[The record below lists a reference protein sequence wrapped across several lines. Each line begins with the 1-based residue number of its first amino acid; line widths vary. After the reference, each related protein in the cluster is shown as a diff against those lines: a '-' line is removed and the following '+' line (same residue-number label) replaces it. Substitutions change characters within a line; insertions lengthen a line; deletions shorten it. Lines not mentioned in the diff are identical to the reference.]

1 MVISQQR
8 AHKGNQEA
16 NPYEEIHE
24 VDEETGEIFVS
35 IKRRPSPSPS
45 SHAAM
50 AYELDGED
58 AVDFAGMM
66 NALGVEVD
74 EAAADAEAWPAE
86 AADGSD
92 DEVKAEDPELE
103 EALAAVARADGAAP
117 PEPPPDP
124 ELEEALAAV
133 QSLERAALARS
144 SSAEHKRADAE
155 FAAALSASEVY
166 EEEARS
172 SRRRAAESAD
182 EAYARAIFASLA
194 AAERDDV
201 EQDAVVAK
209 ALACEDEDDAERG
222 ARLRAE
228 VDLSGDADL
237 AFALDLQEAAAEDDG
252 DFALRLAAEERDATV
267 ARRLAADASD
277 DAALARRLAEE
288 ENAGARAAAR
298 AVEEAA
304 AAARRDA
311 AAAAS
316 AALYAARRADERAA
330 LDDAA
335 IRAALRPHRGRP
347 AADAADEAFAR
358 SLAAAEEP
366 EPAPAVDPSLNR
378 RERRA
383 MDKRPWA
390 APEAELETQESASQQ
405 IKAQRGRPRGRGVD
419 AEETLAKA
427 AEAARLASDATRA
440 AMAEAFD
447 KAHSLGARGDPAYR
461 QAKALRDRMY
471 RQRDVA
477 AALFFAANNGALLGP
492 DAAVH
497 RCSEIGFEGVVDVA
511 VAACGT
517 HFGVGHDVLIDLH
530 WLSAR
535 DATFVVD
542 AALDEL
548 EATVNRRKASLKFIA
563 GRGRHSVGAPKLGAA
578 VRACLEKRPRLKA
591 AEVRP
596 GVFDVRVR
604 AASP

>member
-1 MVISQQR
+1 MSQQR
-8 AHKGNQEA
+8 AHAGNHEA

-86 AADGSD
+86 AAD
-92 DEVKAEDPELE
+92 DE
-103 EALAAVARADGAAP
+103 
-117 PEPPPDP
+117 
-124 ELEEALAAV
+124 
-133 QSLERAALARS
+133 SLERAALARS

-201 EQDAVVAK
+201 DQDAVVAK

-222 ARLRAE
+222 ARTRAE

-237 AFALDLQEAAAEDDG
+237 AFALDLQEAAAGDDG
-252 DFALRLAAEERDATV
+252 DFALRLAAEERDAT
-267 ARRLAADASD
+267 ARRLAATRRRRG
-277 DAALARRLAEE
+277 AAAPRRGGER
-288 ENAGARAAAR
+288 GRAAAR
-298 AVEEAA
+298 A
-304 AAARRDA
+304 
-311 AAAAS
+311 
-316 AALYAARRADERAA
+316 
-330 LDDAA
+330 
-335 IRAALRPHRGRP
+335 P
-347 AADAADEAFAR
+347 
-358 SLAAAEEP
+358 
-366 EPAPAVDPSLNR
+366 
-378 RERRA
+378 
-383 MDKRPWA
+383 
-390 APEAELETQESASQQ
+390 
-405 IKAQRGRPRGRGVD
+405 
-419 AEETLAKA
+419 
-427 AEAARLASDATRA
+427 
-440 AMAEAFD
+440 
-447 KAHSLGARGDPAYR
+447 LGARGDPAYR

-535 DATFVVD
+535 DATFV
-542 AALDEL
+542 AP
-548 EATVNRRKASLKFIA
+548 
-563 GRGRHSVGAPKLGAA
+563 VGAPKLGAA

>member
-1 MVISQQR
+1 
-8 AHKGNQEA
+8 
-16 NPYEEIHE
+16 
-24 VDEETGEIFVS
+24 
-35 IKRRPSPSPS
+35 
-45 SHAAM
+45 
-50 AYELDGED
+50 
-58 AVDFAGMM
+58 
-66 NALGVEVD
+66 
-74 EAAADAEAWPAE
+74 
-86 AADGSD
+86 
-92 DEVKAEDPELE
+92 
-103 EALAAVARADGAAP
+103 
-117 PEPPPDP
+117 
-124 ELEEALAAV
+124 
-133 QSLERAALARS
+133 
-144 SSAEHKRADAE
+144 
-155 FAAALSASEVY
+155 
-166 EEEARS
+166 
-172 SRRRAAESAD
+172 
-182 EAYARAIFASLA
+182 
-194 AAERDDV
+194 
-201 EQDAVVAK
+201 
-209 ALACEDEDDAERG
+209 
-222 ARLRAE
+222 
-228 VDLSGDADL
+228 
-237 AFALDLQEAAAEDDG
+237 
-252 DFALRLAAEERDATV
+252 
-267 ARRLAADASD
+267 
-277 DAALARRLAEE
+277 
-288 ENAGARAAAR
+288 
-298 AVEEAA
+298 
-304 AAARRDA
+304 
-311 AAAAS
+311 
-316 AALYAARRADERAA
+316 
-330 LDDAA
+330 
-335 IRAALRPHRGRP
+335 
-347 AADAADEAFAR
+347 
-358 SLAAAEEP
+358 
-366 EPAPAVDPSLNR
+366 
-378 RERRA
+378 

-390 APEAELETQESASQQ
+390 APEAELDAQESASQQ
-405 IKAQRGRPRGRGVD
+405 IKAQRGRPRCRGVD

-447 KAHSLGARGDPAYR
+447 RAHSLGARGDPAYR

>member
-1 MVISQQR
+1 MVILQQR
-8 AHKGNQEA
+8 PQEQRPQEA

-35 IKRRPSPSPS
+35 IKLKPRSSPSPS

-86 AADGSD
+86 AAD
-92 DEVKAEDPELE
+92 DE
-103 EALAAVARADGAAP
+103 
-117 PEPPPDP
+117 
-124 ELEEALAAV
+124 
-133 QSLERAALARS
+133 SLERAALARS

-222 ARLRAE
+222 GRRRGRPLRRRGPRLRVGPPGGGGRGRRRLRAAPRGRGARP
-228 VDLSGDADL
+228 S
-237 AFALDLQEAAAEDDG
+237 AAAG
-252 DFALRLAAEERDATV
+252 RGRERRRR
-267 ARRLAADASD
+267 ARRLAEEELGGGDAS
-277 DAALARRLAEE
+277 LARRLAEE

-304 AAARRDA
+304 AARATPPRA
-311 AAAAS
+311 AG
-316 AALYAARRADERAA
+316 ALRRADERAA

-358 SLAAAEEP
+358 SLAAAEDA

-390 APEAELETQESASQQ
+390 VPEAELETQESASQQ
-405 IKAQRGRPRGRGVD
+405 IKAQRGRPRCRGVD
-419 AEETLAKA
+419 TEETLAKA

-447 KAHSLGARGDPAYR
+447 RAHSLGARGDPAYR

>member
-1 MVISQQR
+1 
-8 AHKGNQEA
+8 
-16 NPYEEIHE
+16 
-24 VDEETGEIFVS
+24 
-35 IKRRPSPSPS
+35 
-45 SHAAM
+45 M

-74 EAAADAEAWPAE
+74 EAAADAEVWPAE
-86 AADGSD
+86 AAD

-103 EALAAVARADGAAP
+103 EALAAVARADGADP

-209 ALACEDEDDAERG
+209 ALACEDEDDADRG

-277 DAALARRLAEE
+277 DAALARRLAEEELGGGDASLARRLAEE

-358 SLAAAEEP
+358 SLAAAEEA
-366 EPAPAVDPSLNR
+366 EAAPAVDPSLNR

-447 KAHSLGARGDPAYR
+447 RAHSLGARGDPAYR

>member
-1 MVISQQR
+1 MSQQR
-8 AHKGNQEA
+8 AHAGNHEA

-86 AADGSD
+86 AAD
-92 DEVKAEDPELE
+92 DEVKADDPELE
-103 EALAAVARADGAAP
+103 EARAVARADGADP
-117 PEPPPDP
+117 PAPPPDP

-155 FAAALSASEVY
+155 FAAALSASE
-166 EEEARS
+166 
-172 SRRRAAESAD
+172 
-182 EAYARAIFASLA
+182 
-194 AAERDDV
+194 
-201 EQDAVVAK
+201 DAVVAK
-209 ALACEDEDDAERG
+209 ALACEDEDGAERG
-222 ARLRAE
+222 ARTRAE

-267 ARRLAADASD
+267 AA
-277 DAALARRLAEE
+277 
-288 ENAGARAAAR
+288 AGATRRRRGAGASRRSSAAATRRSRGASPRRRTR
-298 AVEEAA
+298 A
-304 AAARRDA
+304 RGP
-311 AAAAS
+311 
-316 AALYAARRADERAA
+316 RRAPSRRPPRRGATPRRAGRRSRWRWTSAA

-390 APEAELETQESASQQ
+390 VPEAELDAQESASQQ
-405 IKAQRGRPRGRGVD
+405 IKAQRGRQRG
-419 AEETLAKA
+419 A
-427 AEAARLASDATRA
+427 A
-440 AMAEAFD
+440 
-447 KAHSLGARGDPAYR
+447 LGARGDPAYR

-548 EATVNRRKASLKFIA
+548 ETTVNRRKASLKFIA

-591 AEVRP
+591 AECREL
-596 GVFDVRVR
+596 
-604 AASP
+604 SWC